1 MFNYNSGIVSGAVFF
16 KKTAFTIAFQDMLLY
31 IPGGKYV
38 KSEASMLD
46 FLIGMVAGHLLT
58 QSNGSGNAAER
69 LYEQAQ
75 TKVLIDIVN
84 TAAEIEKADPSPEE
98 LELQLRPLK
107 MMFDRIDYS
116 GIKSP
121 EGQTVYRQVQDY
133 FIENGVV

>member
-1 MFNYNSGIVSGAVFF
+1 
-16 KKTAFTIAFQDMLLY
+16 
-31 IPGGKYV
+31 
-38 KSEASMLD
+38 MLD
-46 FLIGMVAGHLLT
+46 FLIGMAAGHLLT
-58 QSNGSGNAAER
+58 QSDDGSNTTER
-69 LYEQAQ
+69 LREQAQ

-84 TAAEIEKADPSPEE
+84 TAAEIEKGEPSPEE

-116 GIKSP
+116 AIRSP

>member
-1 MFNYNSGIVSGAVFF
+1 
-16 KKTAFTIAFQDMLLY
+16 
-31 IPGGKYV
+31 
-38 KSEASMLD
+38 MLD
-46 FLIGMVAGHLLT
+46 FLIGMAAGHLLT
-58 QSNGSGNAAER
+58 QSNGSGNTAER

-84 TAAEIEKADPSPEE
+84 TAAEIEKTDPSPEE

-107 MMFDRIDYS
+107 MMFDRIDFS

>member
-1 MFNYNSGIVSGAVFF
+1 
-16 KKTAFTIAFQDMLLY
+16 
-31 IPGGKYV
+31 
-38 KSEASMLD
+38 MLD
-46 FLIGMVAGHLLT
+46 FLIGMAAGHLLT
-58 QSNGSGNAAER
+58 QGSSGGNTAER

-107 MMFDRIDYS
+107 MMFDRIDCN

-121 EGQTVYRQVQDY
+121 EGQTVYRQVQYY

>member
-1 MFNYNSGIVSGAVFF
+1 
-16 KKTAFTIAFQDMLLY
+16 
-31 IPGGKYV
+31 
-38 KSEASMLD
+38 MLD
-46 FLIGMVAGHLLT
+46 FLIGMAAGHLLT
-58 QSNGSGNAAER
+58 QSNGRGNTSER

-84 TAAEIEKADPSPEE
+84 TAAEIEKDDPSPEE

-107 MMFDRIDYS
+107 MMFDRIDYC

-121 EGQTVYRQVQDY
+121 EGQTVYRQVRDY